1 MSIKLTTMI
10 RPNTPRLTP
19 RPVLLA
25 FGFLMA
31 SAALPV
37 TTLSA
42 AESEVIE
49 LETVEVKANKKS
61 DTKPIK
67 GYNAKRSSTA
77 TRTDTDLINVPQAIT
92 VITRDV
98 MQDQSMQSIADA
110 VRYVPGVQ
118 AAQGEGNRDQ
128 LVLRGNQTTGDLFV
142 DGMRDDIQTYRDL
155 YNTDRIEVLK
165 GPNGMIFGRGGA
177 GGVIN
182 RVSKKAGWDP
192 VKDLSVSYGSFD
204 HRRISAD
211 YGQGLTDEV
220 AFRLNAV
227 YENSNSYRDGVDLR
241 RYGFSP
247 TFTIRPGDKTEMV
260 LSAEYF
266 KDERIADR
274 GVPSVNG
281 TNNNRL
287 NNRPYQISNYDQFFG
302 NAKLSPTETETVA
315 FNAAISHA
323 FDNGVQVKN
332 STRLAFYDKFYQNVF
347 AQSSVNNAGQLS
359 LGAYRDETKRE
370 NLINQTD
377 ITYSA
382 MTGSIEH
389 TLLGGFEIN
398 VQDTQNN
405 RTAPTGTSDDNGTFT
420 TIASAQSPFGAPANF
435 NRVVRNQQ
443 SDFTVTGLYLQ
454 DQIVFNPQ
462 WQAVVGLR
470 HDHIDTDF
478 RDLRSNATVRNIS
491 VTNNLLSPRAGLIFK
506 PSEHSTIYA
515 NYSTSYVPRA
525 GDQLIGLTV
534 TAASFKPEKFVNR
547 EIGAKWD
554 ISKTLSAS
562 VAAFILER
570 ENVLITNPVSV
581 ANSLIL
587 DGQETKGLEI
597 SLSGKITDQWQIIGA
612 YTLQKGE
619 LTKDLITFANNG
631 TRTPQNDTLKGSDL
645 ALTPTRTFSLWNKYQ
660 INDMWAVGLGMVSR
674 SEMYAA
680 IPTASQSTILP
691 GYTRFDAAIFAKLSP
706 KWDAQVNIENLTNKD
721 YALFAHNNNN
731 ITPGAPLNARATLN
745 YHF

>member
-1 MSIKLTTMI
+1 MSIKLTTMN
-10 RPNTPRLTP
+10 RPTTPRLIP

-227 YENSNSYRDGVDLR
+227 YENSNSYRDGVELR
-241 RYGFSP
+241 RYGMTP
-247 TFTIRPGDKTEMV
+247 TFTIKPDDKTDII

-274 GVPSVNG
+274 GVPAQATRTG
-281 TNNNRL
+281 GLTTTNADINR
-287 NNRPYQISNYDQFFG
+287 RPYRIGDYDQFFG
-302 NAKLSPTETETVA
+302 NAKLSPTETETTA
-315 FNAAISHA
+315 FNAIISHA
-323 FDNGVQVKN
+323 FDNGIQVKN
-332 STRLAFYDKFYQNVF
+332 STRLAFYDKFYQNIYADSPVSTTGTLTI
-347 AQSSVNNAGQLS
+347 A
-359 LGAYRDETKRE
+359 AYRDETKRE

-377 ITYSA
+377 ITYKA
-382 MTGSIEH
+382 KLGNVDH
-389 TLLGGFEIN
+389 NLLAGVELN
-398 VQDTQNN
+398 TQDTDNKRLTGNN
-405 RTAPTGTSDDNGTFT
+405 ANNISANSPFA
-420 TIASAQSPFGAPANF
+420 TIAMNTLA
-435 NRVVRNQQ
+435 RNQQ
-443 SDFTVTGLYLQ
+443 SDLTVSGFYLQ
-454 DQIVFNPQ
+454 DQIVLSSQ

-470 HDHIDTDF
+470 HDHIDTNYVN
-478 RDLRSNATVRNIS
+478 LVSNQKINVS
-491 VTNNLLSPRAGLIFK
+491 DNLLSPRAGLIFK
-506 PSEHSTIYA
+506 PTENSSLYT
-515 NYSTSYVPRA
+515 NYSTSFVPRA
-525 GDQLIGLTV
+525 GDQLISLDVINST
-534 TAASFKPEKFVNR
+534 FKPEKFINT

-554 ISKTLSAS
+554 ITTSLALT
-562 VAAFILER
+562 AAVFKLKR
-570 ENVLITNPVSV
+570 ENVQV
-581 ANSLIL
+581 ANPENTAQQIL
-587 DGQETKGLEI
+587 VDGQETKGLEV
-597 SLSGKITDQWQIIGA
+597 SLSGKISDHWQVMGA
-612 YTLQKGE
+612 FTLQDGE
-619 LTKDLITFANNG
+619 ITKQQGAGNG
-631 TRTPQNDTLKGSDL
+631 AILKGTEL